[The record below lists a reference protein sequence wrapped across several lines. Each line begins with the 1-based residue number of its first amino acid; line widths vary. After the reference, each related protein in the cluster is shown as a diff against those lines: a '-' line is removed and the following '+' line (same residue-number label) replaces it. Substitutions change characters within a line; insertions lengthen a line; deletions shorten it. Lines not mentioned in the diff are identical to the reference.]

1 MMLSYNKILPKFGI
15 VPFNSLNSHTRMVK
29 CSMFNVQ
36 YSIFLSL
43 LAVILTS
50 CERRELYVYGDEFRS
65 VYLDVDWSN
74 YTGHRPDG
82 MTAWFFPGDGEESP
96 QRHTTAEVSHYGLY
110 LSGGRWQ
117 GVLVDYSPEEYTRQ
131 TFLGMDRLSTARV
144 EATDL
149 SEQPVNIDTLI
160 VHNDSLKEL
169 LDGVDTQIY
178 RRLYGDSCWQYQ
190 LPQRNPATGYYVV
203 SNQPEYMVLD
213 TLKDMDVDRGEF
225 GDYIPW
231 KRVNDYQS
239 TIIEKG
245 FFAKPEPVPQR
256 MRIRVFVRGI
266 QYLWQMKA
274 SLAGL
279 SNGYYLGRQECTDTP
294 CVVELDDWKMEFIN
308 DSLGYVYTTFDTFG
322 IRPSTVNRRV
332 PLFGDGAYYGYGH
345 ASDTWDFA
353 YTRAVEETERQ
364 DTVYWVDAEPE
375 ELRLNL
381 RFILRDRGTVMHYSF
396 DVGDQ
401 VLEYEGRHLLRV
413 DLDTRFFGTSYG
425 QKGEKGDKG
434 DPGEPGP
441 PGPPGP
447 AGKDGRD
454 RWPPIPWPPK
464 PDPHE
469 PDFPYVDPYNG
480 TGFDAEVEP
489 WIDVPPIDVDL

>member
-1 MMLSYNKILPKFGI
+1 MRLKFKYRVTTAAVRLLYIIGFALYFGMMAWLLSG
-15 VPFNSLNSHTRMVK
+15 
-29 CSMFNVQ
+29 
-36 YSIFLSL
+36 
-43 LAVILTS
+43 

-74 YTGHRPDG
+74 YYGHRPDG
-82 MTAWFFPGDGEESP
+82 MTAWFYPGDGEESP
-96 QRHTTAEVSHYGLY
+96 YRHTTADVNHYELY
-110 LSGGRWQ
+110 LSGGRYQ
-117 GVLVDYSPEEYTRQ
+117 GVLVDYSPEEYTHQ
-131 TFLGMDRLSTARV
+131 QFLGMDRLSTARV
-144 EATDL
+144 EVTDL
-149 SEQPVNIDTLI
+149 PEQPANIDTLI
-160 VHNDSLKEL
+160 VHNDTLRQWLE
-169 LDGVDTQIY
+169 GVDTQIY

-190 LPQRNPATGYYVV
+190 LPRRSDATGYYMV
-203 SNQPEYMVLD
+203 SNHPEYMTLD
-213 TLKDMDVDRGEF
+213 TLKDMEVDRGEF

-231 KRVNDYQS
+231 QRVNDYQS

-245 FFAKPEPVPQR
+245 FQAKPVQVPQR

-266 QYLWQMKA
+266 QYLWQIKG

-279 SNGYYLGRQECTDTP
+279 SNGFYLGRQECTDTP
-294 CVVELDDWKMEFIN
+294 CVVELDDWKVEFIN

-322 IRPSTVNRRV
+322 IRPSTVHRRV
-332 PLFGDGAYYGYGH
+332 PLQDEGIYYGYGH

-353 YTRAVEETERQ
+353 YTRAEDDAAQ
-364 DTVYWVDAEPE
+364 NDTVYWVDANPD

-401 VLEYEGRHLLRV
+401 VLEFDGRHLLRV
-413 DLDTRFFGTSYG
+413 DLNTRFFGTSYDH
-425 QKGEKGDKG
+425 KGEKGDKG

-447 AGKDGRD
+447 PY
-454 RWPPIPWPPK
+454 PPIPWPPH

-480 TGFDAEVEP
+480 AGFDAEVEP
-489 WIDVPPIDVDL
+489 WVDVPPVDVDF